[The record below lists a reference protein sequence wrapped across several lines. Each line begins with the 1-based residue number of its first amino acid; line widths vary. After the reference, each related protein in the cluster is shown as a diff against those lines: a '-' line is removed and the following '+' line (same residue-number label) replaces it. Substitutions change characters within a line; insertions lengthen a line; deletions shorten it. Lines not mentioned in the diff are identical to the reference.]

1 MAEQDL
7 FTTATATIF
16 PSGSKIYIGHLAS
29 EGSAEAEFRQSF
41 PAGTSITSIK
51 IFHKTTKTEVWSI
64 LGWYRYEDTGM
75 FSFYTGIYI
84 NGELIGSFPLE
95 MEYGKEYSIDI
106 PLNKIK
112 LDGSLN
118 TIKIA
123 YGKFTFG
130 DSNAYQIWFETRI
143 EIEAEQSP
151 TETSVEVTTT
161 TSREEAATTEVSY
174 EMMGQ
179 LMEFMMTF
187 MMISMIMSIMSAMME
202 GLAGG

>member
-1 MAEQDL
+1 M
-7 FTTATATIF
+7 TVYKTTIF

-41 PAGTSITSIK
+41 PAGTNITSIK

-64 LGWYRYEDTGM
+64 LGWYGYDDTGT
-75 FSFYTGIYI
+75 FSFYTGVYI

-106 PLNKIK
+106 PSDKIK

-123 YGKFTFG
+123 YGKFTAG

-143 EIEAEQSP
+143 EVGADQPP
-151 TETSVEVTTT
+151 TETSVEVTVTP
-161 TSREEAATTEVSY
+161 SREEATATEFSY

-179 LMEFMMTF
+179 MMQFMMTF

-202 GLAGG
+202 GFSGG